1 MAQSSKAFSVQRGSV
16 LISFVNRCCRKLLR
30 VASIPLRAACRKLQG
45 LLAHTEVCL
54 AGFARVSDPRRYSAH
69 VKFPGLHADRELYVP
84 DIERFLAKATDR
96 ASFFS
101 DACPPGKS
109 ALEIGPLHAPICRR
123 PASDVKYLDAFTTQ
137 ELRDHYSSDPN
148 VDEAA
153 IVDVDYVWKG
163 ERYDALIRERF
174 DCVVTSHNIEHM
186 PCLVDFLDNLES
198 VLNPGGKVYL
208 AIPDKRYC
216 FDHYKSES
224 SISDVLD
231 AFILGKKTLPASALV
246 RQALLVTHNDSMR
259 HWAGDHGEPAFL
271 DPSEFNR
278 RCDRILGGENEIP
291 AGSPV
296 GKSPRGGRELPPGHG
311 MLEHLCQLYS
321 LDSSAHTGDQHAW
334 VFTPGSFAEIMF
346 LLNRLGLSQFI
357 VERLHTTAFGS
368 HEFYAVL
375 RKSL

>member
-1 MAQSSKAFSVQRGSV
+1 MYKALSLKVESMPVTLLR
-16 LISFVNRCCRKLLR
+16 RCSRKLLR
-30 VASIPLRAACRKLQG
+30 LASMPLLWGCRQLQA
-45 LLAHTEVCL
+45 LLAQAEVRL
-54 AGFARVSDPRRYSAH
+54 AGVARVSDPRRYSAH
-69 VKFPGLHADRELYVP
+69 VNFPGLHSDRELYVP

-96 ASFFS
+96 VSFFS
-101 DACPPGKS
+101 HACPPGKS

-163 ERYDALIRERF
+163 ERYEALIRERF
-174 DCVVTSHNIEHM
+174 DSVVTSHNIEHM

-198 VLNPGGKVYL
+198 VLKPGGKVYL

-231 AFILGKKTLPASALV
+231 AFILGKKALPASALV
-246 RQALLVTHNDSMR
+246 RQALLVTHNESMR

-271 DPSEFNR
+271 DPSEFKR
-278 RCDRILGGENEIP
+278 RSDRILGDEDEIP
-291 AGSPV
+291 TDSPV
-296 GKSPRGGRELPPGHG
+296 GDPSRAGGDMSPGHG
-311 MLEHLCQLYS
+311 MCDRLRQLYS

-334 VFTPGSFAEIMF
+334 IFTPGSFAEIMF
-346 LLNRLGLSQFI
+346 LLNRLGLSGLTI
-357 VERLHTTAFGS
+357 ERLHPTDFGS
-368 HEFYAVL
+368 HEFYVVL
-375 RKSL
+375 CKSRE

>member
-1 MAQSSKAFSVQRGSV
+1 MPVTLLR
-16 LISFVNRCCRKLLR
+16 RCSRKLLR
-30 VASIPLRAACRKLQG
+30 LASMPLLWGCGQLQA
-45 LLAHTEVCL
+45 LLAKAEVRL
-54 AGFARVSDPRRYSAH
+54 AGVARVSDPRRYSAH
-69 VKFPGLHADRELYVP
+69 VNFPGLHADRELYVP
-84 DIERFLAKATDR
+84 DIERFFAKATER

-101 DACPPGKS
+101 DACPLGKS

-163 ERYDALIRERF
+163 ERYEALIRERF
-174 DCVVTSHNIEHM
+174 DSVVTSHNIEHM

-198 VLNPGGKVYL
+198 VLKPGGKVCL

-231 AFILGKKTLPASALV
+231 AFILGKKALPASALV
-246 RQALLVTHNDSMR
+246 RQTLLVTHNESMR

-271 DPSEFNR
+271 DPEEFKR
-278 RCDRILGGENEIP
+278 RCERILGDEHETLVD
-291 AGSPV
+291 SPV
-296 GKSPRGGRELPPGHG
+296 GKSSRAGEDMPPGHG
-311 MLEHLCQLYS
+311 MLDRLCQLYN

-357 VERLHTTAFGS
+357 VERLHPTAYGS

-375 RKSL
+375 RKSA